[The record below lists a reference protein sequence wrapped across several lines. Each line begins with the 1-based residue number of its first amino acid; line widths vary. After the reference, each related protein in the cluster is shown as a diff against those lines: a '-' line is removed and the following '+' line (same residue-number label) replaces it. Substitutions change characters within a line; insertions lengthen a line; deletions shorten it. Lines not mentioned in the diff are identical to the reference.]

1 MTFPGRYPQG
11 GPDAHPALCNLYR
24 KSGSYRKR
32 LSKGTRAGEWQRT
45 KSRGADGASHRPPRH
60 PTSLFHHKTGHAENS
75 RGRAQETGVLT
86 AYSAAVRLSAK
97 SLADDAIGSRTAL
110 GRAEAAA
117 RRAARVGVPSGI
129 RLSSCAHCSTA

>member
-1 MTFPGRYPQG
+1 MPADTLPLRAPQNRGVGR
-11 GPDAHPALCNLYR
+11 HALA
-24 KSGSYRKR
+24 SR
-32 LSKGTRAGEWQRT
+32 LAAKT

-97 SLADDAIGSRTAL
+97 SLADDAIGSRTTL

-117 RRAARVGVPSGI
+117 RRAARVGVPSGN